1 MRYLNYTGDKS
12 LGPYT
17 CPCTCTVR
25 APQPFLC
32 SIKQG
37 TFWFDGQVFG
47 LFVCRHKVSYSY
59 VSATYSE
66 NNDLCGF
73 LRLFILWEVR
83 FFAAQPLHYFAHYFT
98 SKYVPPCILL
108 SKHRSAGDECS
119 VFHEGESRRRQVRPC
134 SFENDR
140 CRAVLKYITSRRQRE
155 FCPVY
160 RPSNWT

>member
-1 MRYLNYTGDKS
+1 MNGQKVNFAIRYRERESAWANFAVRFTGRENGVGMIMV
-12 LGPYT
+12 L
-17 CPCTCTVR
+17 
-25 APQPFLC
+25 PQPLLC
-32 SIKQG
+32 SIEQG

-108 SKHRSAGDECS
+108 SKHRSAI
-119 VFHEGESRRRQVRPC
+119 SRLRM
-134 SFENDR
+134 
-140 CRAVLKYITSRRQRE
+140 
-155 FCPVY
+155 
-160 RPSNWT
+160 